1 VRIRQYSSGSDQIES
16 ASLKQRGEHMR
27 AIRNWPFLWRLVAGI
42 ALIVIV
48 LVGGYSLFASR
59 SRAAPQQPVEFNHQ
73 LMVSV
78 GIQCL
83 YCHAAATRSPAAGI
97 PSVEK
102 CMGCH
107 NVIATDQPE
116 VQKLAGYW
124 ERQEEIPWVRIYRV
138 PRFVFF
144 DHSVH
149 VNAAELNC
157 ERCHGD
163 VGNMVETYAVVDM
176 NMGWCLNCHNQQ
188 PRAAE
193 LKDCIVCHR

>member
-1 VRIRQYSSGSDQIES
+1 MHVIRGSPKRWWLI
-16 ASLKQRGEHMR
+16 
-27 AIRNWPFLWRLVAGI
+27 AGVI
-42 ALIVIV
+42 LIVIV
-48 LVGGYSLFASR
+48 LIGAYFLFAPR
-59 SRAAPQQPVEFNHQ
+59 SQAAPGQPIKFNHQ
-73 LMVSV
+73 IMVGV

-83 YCHAAATRSPAAGI
+83 YCHNAATRSPAAGI

-107 NVIATDQPE
+107 SVVGTDRPE

-124 ERQEEIPWVRIYRV
+124 ERQEEIPWARVYRV

-144 DHSVH
+144 NHSVH

-176 NMGWCLNCHNQQ
+176 NMGWCLSCHSQQ
-188 PRAAE
+188 ARAAQ
-193 LKDCIVCHR
+193 LRDCVVCHR

>member
-1 VRIRQYSSGSDQIES
+1 
-16 ASLKQRGEHMR
+16 MR
-27 AIRNWPFLWRLVAGI
+27 AIRSLPPVWRLIAG
-42 ALIVIV
+42 AVLVVIV
-48 LVGGYSLFASR
+48 LGGAYLLFVPR
-59 SRAAPQQPVEFNHQ
+59 TRAAPQQPIAFPHP
-73 LMVSV
+73 LMVGAGV
-78 GIQCL
+78 QCL
-83 YCHAAATRSPAAGI
+83 YCHHAAPRSLAAGI
-97 PSVEK
+97 PSVEM

-107 NVIATDQPE
+107 NVIGTDKPE

-124 ERQEEIPWVRIYRV
+124 ERQEEIPWARVYRV

-144 DHSVH
+144 NHSVH
-149 VNAAELNC
+149 INAAQLNC

-163 VGNMVETYAVVDM
+163 VGSMVETYAVVDM